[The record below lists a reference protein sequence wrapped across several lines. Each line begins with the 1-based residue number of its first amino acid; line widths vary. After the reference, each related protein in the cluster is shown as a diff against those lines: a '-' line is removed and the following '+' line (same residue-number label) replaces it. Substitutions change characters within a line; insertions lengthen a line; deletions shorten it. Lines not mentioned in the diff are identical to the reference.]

1 MDWESAW
8 EASLLDSTAH
18 CEIWGYDHSTK
29 SFGRQISQA
38 SFTKKART
46 HFTSHVQLGPVDRHD
61 RDDDPKLYTLSTLMK
76 SNGHAF
82 IDILK
87 IDVEGYEFDTLTE
100 IVKPYALS
108 GEPLPFGQLQVEL
121 HVWNKRFSDFLAW
134 WDMLE
139 MAGLRPVMMEPNL
152 VYVNYNRKSGAELAE
167 VCDRFPLTHPAAPQ
181 GFTARTLDANADTIA
196 LQYTFLNIRGKNIFV
211 SDPDTPLRQ
220 IVPDRDEADV
230 DRRD

>member
-1 MDWESAW
+1 MSGMDWESAW

-87 IDVEGYEFDTLTE
+87 IDIEGAEFD
-100 IVKPYALS
+100 ALDAFVDAFIPAP
-108 GEPLPFGQLQVEL
+108 EYEARHPHAPAAELPVLPVGQLQLEI
-121 HVWNKRFSDFLAW
+121 HAW
-134 WDMLE
+134 GANGASFKKFRKWWERLE
-139 MAGLRPVMMEPNL
+139 NAGLRPFWTEPNL
-152 VYVNYNRKSGAELAE
+152 VYVNLVRGARPDLAE
-167 VCDRFPLTHPAAPQ
+167 VSSRLF
-181 GFTARTLDANADTIA
+181 
-196 LQYTFLNIRGKNIFV
+196 
-211 SDPDTPLRQ
+211 
-220 IVPDRDEADV
+220 
-230 DRRD
+230 